1 MFLLSSNE
9 PFKKLVYYPATKI
22 VVKSRRLKS
31 HKVHLPRHWFLIKCK
46 DVAFIIPTLRNEI
59 KKGSL
64 QSTSTREESFVMLFH
79 LSEAFIEC
87 IFILNMHKGKCTK
100 CALVITS
107 IFCLNLGIDCLDLS
121 NTILLFE
128 KGTKPWDA
136 QRRWRERE
144 ERLEMFLQFKAF
156 SISKE
161 HF

>member
-1 MFLLSSNE
+1 MFLLSSK
-9 PFKKLVYYPATKI
+9 KKLVYYPATKI
-22 VVKSRRLKS
+22 VARLKS

-46 DVAFIIPTLRNEI
+46 DAAFIIPTLRNEI
-59 KKGSL
+59 EKGSL
-64 QSTSTREESFVMLFH
+64 QSTSTWEESFVMLF
-79 LSEAFIEC
+79 EC

-136 QRRWRERE
+136 QRRWERERE
-144 ERLEMFLQFKAF
+144 RERSVLKCFFSSKPFPSQKSIFK
-156 SISKE
+156 I
-161 HF
+161 